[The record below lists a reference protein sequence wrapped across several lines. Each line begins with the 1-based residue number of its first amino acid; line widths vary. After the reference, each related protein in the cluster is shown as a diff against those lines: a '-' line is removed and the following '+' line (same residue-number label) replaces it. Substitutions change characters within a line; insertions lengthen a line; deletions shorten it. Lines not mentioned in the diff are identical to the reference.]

1 MLLIRRVQAQLNKEN
16 ERYNELKNEQGKQ
29 ERDLKELQAELKRS
43 KIKSM
48 KEQEAYNNTLQVGV
62 NFYTLNIFL
71 YLMATSDSCRNSQY
85 FISSSI
91 FKTL

>member
-1 MLLIRRVQAQLNKEN
+1 MLFIRRVQAQLNKEN

-62 NFYTLNIFL
+62 NFYTLNIFC
-71 YLMATSDSCRNSQY
+71 T
-85 FISSSI
+85 
-91 FKTL
+91 